1 MNNLRSKQQQITL
14 SPASLWD
21 LSAIRAIERVAFPQD
36 AWPLLE
42 MVGVLTF
49 PSVERWKAEDGA
61 RLAGFV
67 AADIRKSQNLAW
79 IVTIAVAPDYRRQ
92 GLGNRLLE
100 KVEGLVGMKTMRLS
114 VRANNRAA
122 IQLYQRR
129 GYEQIDVWPKYY
141 SGKEDAVVME
151 KVLL

>member
-1 MNNLRSKQQQITL
+1 MDKLQSIKGEITL

-21 LSAIRAIERVAFPQD
+21 LSAIRAIERVAFSQD

-42 MVGVLTF
+42 MMGVLTF
-49 PSVERWKAEDGA
+49 PSVERWKAEDGE
-61 RLAGFV
+61 RLVGFV

-79 IVTIAVAPDYRRQ
+79 IATIAVVPGYRRQ
-92 GLGNRLLE
+92 GLANRLME
-100 KVEGLVGMKTMRLS
+100 KVEGLVGVAHMRLS
-114 VRANNRAA
+114 ARASNKAA

-129 GYEQIDVWPKYY
+129 GYEQVDVWPGYY

-151 KVLL
+151 KALS